1 MVAATRDSG
10 ISTVQCRAPE
20 VHPSGALVD
29 ISITNV
35 HLDLGAG
42 RRGTDMGPSAI
53 HVAGLVPHLEEMGH
67 HVDQVESFL
76 VEAAEGTREG
86 DPSARYLAVIARLC
100 ARIADKVEADCEV
113 GRFPLVLGGD
123 HAQAIGTISGL
134 ARFWKKQGKRV
145 GVVWVD
151 AHTDMNTPASSPSGN
166 IHGMPLA
173 VLLGHGPKVLTALA
187 GDTPALDPRDVV
199 VIGARAVDSTETP
212 LVRETGVRV
221 YTMSELDRKGT
232 SACVAEAFEHIGDD
246 VAGIHLS
253 FDLDGVD
260 PNDAPGVGTPVP
272 GGLSLRESHLI
283 CETAASSGRLIGMEI
298 VELNPTL
305 DLENKTGRL
314 SVWLIESALG
324 RTIL

>member
-1 MVAATRDSG
+1 MNVS
-10 ISTVQCRAPE
+10 IS
-20 VHPSGALVD
+20 
-29 ISITNV
+29 NV

-53 HVAGLVPHLEEMGH
+53 HVAGLVPRLERLGH
-67 HVDQVESFL
+67 CIDGVESFD
-76 VEAAEGTREG
+76 VESAEGANPAEHG
-86 DPSARYLAVIARLC
+86 EHNARFLPVIAELC
-100 ARIADKVEADCEV
+100 ARIADKTEQDCEA

-134 ARFWKKQGKRV
+134 ARFYKKRGQRI

-151 AHTDMNTPASSPSGN
+151 AHTDMNTPDSSPSGN

-173 VLLGHGPKVLTALA
+173 ALLGHGPDSLTSLA
-187 GDTPALDPRDVV
+187 GHGPALQAEDVA
-199 VIGARAVDSTETP
+199 VIGARDIDPTEAP
-212 LVRETGVRV
+212 LVKGTGVRV
-221 YTMSELDRKGT
+221 YTMTELDRRGANT
-232 SACVAEAFEHIGDD
+232 CIAEAFLRVQENT
-246 VAGIHLS
+246 VATHLS
-253 FDLDGVD
+253 FDLDGCD
-260 PNDAPGVGTPVP
+260 PKDAPGVGTPVP

-283 CETAASSGRLIGMEI
+283 CETAAASGRLVGMEL

-305 DLENKTGRL
+305 DQANATGRL

>member
-1 MVAATRDSG
+1 MNV
-10 ISTVQCRAPE
+10 
-20 VHPSGALVD
+20 
-29 ISITNV
+29 SITNV

-53 HVAGLVPHLEEMGH
+53 HVAGLVPHLERLGH
-67 HVDQVESFL
+67 QVEQVESFG
-76 VEAAEGTREG
+76 VEAAEGMNEG
-86 DPSARYLAVIARLC
+86 DPRARYLSVIAKLC
-100 ARIADKVEADCEV
+100 ARIADKVEGDCEA

-134 ARFWKKQGKRV
+134 ARFWRKRGKRV

-151 AHTDMNTPASSPSGN
+151 AHTDMNTPDSSPSGN

-173 VLLGHGPKVLTALA
+173 VLLGHGPRELICLA
-187 GDTPALDPRDVV
+187 GDAPALEARDVV

-212 LVRETGVRV
+212 LVRESSMRV
-221 YTMSELDRKGT
+221 YTMSELDRRGT
-232 SACVAEAFEHIGDD
+232 SACVAEAFALIDSD
-246 VAGIHLS
+246 AAGIHLS

-272 GGLSLRESHLI
+272 GGLSLRESHLV
-283 CETAASSGRLIGMEI
+283 CETAASSGRLIGMEV

-305 DLENKTGRL
+305 DQENKTGRL